1 MNIQKVKIG
10 DIKPNT
16 ENPRTISQDKKKKLI
31 QSIKD
36 FPQMLEIRP
45 IVVDKDNVILGG
57 NMRYQACQEAG
68 LKEIYIIKADD
79 LTEEQKKEFIL
90 KDNNGYGEWDLELL
104 AGWDKDLLLKSGF
117 EEWQMIGIFG
127 ENELENKFTKQL
139 EGSNFIADKID
150 VNDYIKQNIFFL
162 NEYMIEFEDDEVKQA
177 VRNLKDITTKKAFVE
192 DIKNIILQYGKDRI

>member
-10 DIKPNT
+10 DIKPNPT
-16 ENPRTISQDKKKKLI
+16 NPRTISKDKKKKLI

-36 FPQMLEIRP
+36 FPKMLEIRP
-45 IVVDKDNVILGG
+45 IVVDEEGTILGG
-57 NMRYQACQEAG
+57 NMRYEACKEAG
-68 LKEIYIIKADD
+68 LKEVYIIKAEE

-90 KDNNGYGEWDLELL
+90 KDNNGFGEWDLEKL
-104 AGWDKDLLLKSGF
+104 GDWDKDLLLKSGF

-150 VNDYIKQNIFFL
+150 VNDYIKQNIIFL
-162 NEYMIEFEDDEVKQA
+162 NELMLEFEDDEVKESI
-177 VRNLKDITTKKAFVE
+177 RNITKLDAFQHDLKKL
-192 DIKNIILQYGKDRI
+192 ILQYGQNRI

>member
-1 MNIQKVKIG
+1 MKIQKVKIG
-10 DIKPNT
+10 DIKPNK

-68 LKEIYIIKADD
+68 LKEIYIIKAED

-104 AGWDKDLLLKSGF
+104 AGWNKDLLLKSGF

-177 VRNLKDITTKKAFVE
+177 IRNLKDITTKKAFVE

>member
-1 MNIQKVKIG
+1 MKIQKVKIG
-10 DIKPNT
+10 DIKPNK

-57 NMRYQACQEAG
+57 NMRYQACIEAG

-192 DIKNIILQYGKDRI
+192 DIKNIILQYGKDRV

>member
-10 DIKPNT
+10 DIHPNK
-16 ENPRTISQDKKKKLI
+16 ENPRTITADKKKKLI

-45 IVVDKDNVILGG
+45 IVVDDTMTILGG
-57 NMRYQACQEAG
+57 NMRYQACIEAG
-68 LKEIYIIKADD
+68 LKEIHIIKAKD

-90 KDNNGYGEWDLELL
+90 KDNNGFGEWDLELL

-117 EEWQMIGIFG
+117 EDWEMIGIFG
-127 ENELENKFTKQL
+127 ENELENKFKKQI

-150 VNDYIKQNIFFL
+150 VNDYIKQNVIFL
-162 NEYMIEFEDDEVKQA
+162 NELMLEFEDDEVKEA
-177 VRNLKDITTKKAFVE
+177 IRNIKRKDAFQNELKKL
-192 DIKNIILQYGKDRI
+192 IKEYGQDRI

>member
-10 DIKPNT
+10 DIKPNK
-16 ENPRTISQDKKKKLI
+16 ENPRTISNDKRKKLI

-45 IVVDKDNVILGG
+45 IVVDDTMTILGG
-57 NMRYQACQEAG
+57 NMRYDACKEAG
-68 LKEIYIIKADD
+68 LNEIWIIKAND

-90 KDNNGYGEWDLELL
+90 KDNNGFGEWDLEKLVD
-104 AGWDKDLLLKSGF
+104 WDKDLLLKSGF

-127 ENELENKFTKQL
+127 ENELENKFKKEL

-150 VNDYIKQNIFFL
+150 VNDYIKQNIIFL
-162 NEYMIEFEDDEVKQA
+162 NELMLEFEDDEVKESI
-177 VRNLKDITTKKAFVE
+177 RNIKRKEAFQDDLKKL
-192 DIKNIILQYGKDRI
+192 IKEYGQNRI